1 MLLDFLVNEKN
12 EKEKDK
18 IVDMLTQA
26 SNNLLK
32 TLENLNEV
40 VTLSTN
46 TQAKKESVNL
56 RSKIAS
62 IQENLSNLI
71 ATNKLNIIND
81 VSKDIHI
88 QIVPAYL
95 DSILM
100 NFITNGVK
108 YKHPDREPILKFN
121 TEKKGEYTLLN
132 IEDNGLGIDLEKYG
146 SKLFGMYKTF
156 HTNKDSRG
164 MGLYIT
170 KNQVEAMR
178 GKIEVE
184 SKLGEGT
191 KFKVFFK

>member
-1 MLLDFLVNEKN
+1 M
-12 EKEKDK
+12 
-18 IVDMLTQA
+18 
-26 SNNLLK
+26 
-32 TLENLNEV
+32 
-40 VTLSTN
+40 
-46 TQAKKESVNL
+46 
-56 RSKIAS
+56 
-62 IQENLSNLI
+62 
-71 ATNKLNIIND
+71 
-81 VSKDIHI
+81 SKDINI

-108 YKHPDREPILKFN
+108 YKHPDREPTLKFS

-132 IEDNGLGIDLEKYG
+132 IEDNGLGIDLDKYG

-164 MGLYIT
+164 IGLYIT
-170 KNQVEAMR
+170 KNQVEAMH

>member
-1 MLLDFLVNEKN
+1 MLLDFLVHEKN
-12 EKEKDK
+12 EEEKDK
-18 IVDMLTQA
+18 IVDMLTDA
-26 SNNLLK
+26 SDNLLE

-46 TQAKKESVNL
+46 TQAKKETINL
-56 RSKIAS
+56 NKKIS
-62 IQENLSNLI
+62 EIQQNLSNI
-71 ATNKLNIIND
+71 TENKKLNIINQ
-81 VSKDIHI
+81 VSKDINI
-88 QIVPAYL
+88 RIVPAYL

-108 YKHPDREPILKFN
+108 YKHPDREPVLEFT
-121 TEKKGEYTLLN
+121 TEKKDGYNLLY
-132 IEDNGLGIDLEKYG
+132 IKDNGIGIDLEKYG

-156 HTNKDSRG
+156 HTNKDARG
-164 MGLYIT
+164 IGLYIT
-170 KNQVEAMR
+170 KNQVEAMH